1 MTIDLTMEKVIKQ
14 YRIMLT
20 SLRTPKLRARFEE
33 LLASQD
39 ANSDATPVTESGLD
53 KPFRRIEWL
62 DSTYEESMEELGEQI
77 DQLNE
82 LLGPNSILYTQRV
95 DDLPM
100 NWEERKQLIRVI
112 CERVFSVKLDLRDW
126 LTEAEYTS
134 RLSMLVNDPVT
145 IRRYSIDMAIV
156 RRDER
161 GQKYYLA

>member
-1 MTIDLTMEKVIKQ
+1 
-14 YRIMLT
+14 MLT

-39 ANSDATPVTESGLD
+39 ANSDATPVTEAGLD

-112 CERVFSVKLDLRDW
+112 CERVFSVKLDRRDW